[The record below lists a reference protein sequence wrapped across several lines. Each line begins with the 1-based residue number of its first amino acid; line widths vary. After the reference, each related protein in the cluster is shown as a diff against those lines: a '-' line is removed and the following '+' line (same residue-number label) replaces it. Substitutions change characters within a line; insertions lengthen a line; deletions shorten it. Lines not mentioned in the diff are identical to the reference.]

1 MTSKERL
8 LTVLQHKIPD
18 RIPISTYDMT
28 GWHCNPKENMVK
40 DPVIDYLEKNIYG
53 TYMSGWW
60 NKEESYLP
68 LMEYIRENA
77 DCTYMTT
84 VDCNNAYIMQ
94 NTHIQQRSEG
104 DSTFTKII
112 LTTPKGDLTQTFRV
126 DKGVYTAWEI
136 EHKIKDDSDIEKF
149 LSIPFEPIPTDVSYL
164 KKCEEY
170 IGDNGILMIDILD
183 PICEVAGLFD
193 LASFTLTAFT
203 EEKLIIKM
211 LDKVYEQQEY
221 FLKDMLK
228 KGAGPLF
235 RMSGAEYCT
244 PPFLPNEFFKK
255 YVVTYDKQLI
265 RIMHDYGT
273 YARSHS
279 HGKIKTVLRDFLDM
293 EVDAIDPVEAP
304 QSGDITLKEAKKICG
319 DNICLFGN
327 IQLRD
332 LEQLPADQMEEVVR
346 KCVEEG
352 KPGGNFVALP
362 TATPLNVPLS
372 PRTEE
377 NFKIFI
383 DTVLKLGTY

>member
-8 LTVLQHKIPD
+8 LAVLQHKVPD

-28 GWHCNPKENMVK
+28 GWHYEPKDKMIR
-40 DPVIDYLEKNIYG
+40 DPVTDYLDKNIYG

-60 NKEESYLP
+60 NQEKSYIP
-68 LMEYIRENA
+68 LMKYIREKA
-77 DCTYMTT
+77 DCIYMTSIS
-84 VDCNNAYIMQ
+84 CNNEYVTR
-94 NTHIQQRSEG
+94 NTHIEQRTEG

-126 DKGVYTAWEI
+126 DKNTYTAWEI
-136 EHKIKDDSDIEKF
+136 EHKMKDESDIEKF
-149 LSIPFEPIPTDVSYL
+149 LSIPFEPMPIDVSHIKSQEDYL
-164 KKCEEY
+164 
-170 IGDNGILMIDILD
+170 GDNGILMIDISD
-183 PICEVAGLFD
+183 PICEVAGLFEFAD
-193 LASFTLTAFT
+193 FTVNAFT
-203 EEKLIIKM
+203 DEKTIIKM
-211 LDKVYEQQEY
+211 LDKVYEQQEH
-221 FLKDMLK
+221 FLSEMLR

-244 PPFLPNEFFKK
+244 PPYLPNEFFKK
-255 YVVTYDKQLI
+255 FVVSYDKKLI
-265 RIMHDYGT
+265 KLIHDYGMF
-273 YARSHS
+273 ARSHS
-279 HGKIKTVLRDFLDM
+279 HGKIRTVLPDFLDM

-304 QSGDITLKEAKKICG
+304 ESGDITLKEAKEICG
-319 DNICLFGN
+319 KNICLFGN

-332 LEQLPADQMEEVVR
+332 LELLPANQMKEVVR

-377 NFKIFI
+377 NFKIFV
-383 DTVLKLGTY
+383 DTVLELGVY